1 MTHAYGTTYPRLRD
15 AAGPVWQDYTR
26 HAFVEGLRD
35 GSLPR
40 AAFLGYLAQ
49 DYIFLIHF
57 ARAWALAVTKAE
69 TIDEMRACAAT
80 VDALVNGELS
90 LHVETCAE
98 AGLSEA
104 DLFAAEEHP
113 ANLAY
118 TRYVLDSGHSGDFL
132 DLLAALAPCVMGY
145 GEIGARLGPV
155 EDGHPYADWISTYAG
170 EDYQRTCREV
180 GALLDGAVARRL
192 GTAPETTPGWT
203 RLTRRFVTATRLE
216 LGFWEMGV
224 SFGREETVSAA
235 ESHPLRAP
243 SR

>member
-1 MTHAYGTTYPRLRD
+1 MSGDYGVTFPALRD
-15 AAGPVWQDYTR
+15 AAGAVWRDYTH

-40 AAFLGYLAQ
+40 AAFLGYLVQ

-57 ARAWALAVTKAE
+57 SRAWA
-69 TIDEMRACAAT
+69 AT
-80 VDALVNGELS
+80 VNALVNGEIA
-90 LHVETCAE
+90 LHVRICAE

-145 GEIGARLGPV
+145 GEIGARLLPEAGA
-155 EDGHPYADWISTYAG
+155 GHPYADWITTYGAA
-170 EDYQRTCREV
+170 DYQQLCRDA
-180 GALLDGAVARRL
+180 GALLDGAMTRRL
-192 GTAPETTPGWT
+192 GPDPRTTPGWV
-203 RLTRRFVTATRLE
+203 RLVHRFTTATRLE
-216 LGFWEMGV
+216 VGFWEMGM
-224 SFGREETVSAA
+224 GARPLAPADPAA
-235 ESHPLRAP
+235 
-243 SR
+243 

>member
-1 MTHAYGTTYPRLRD
+1 MSGDYGVTFPALRD
-15 AAGPVWQDYTR
+15 AAGAVWRDYTH

-40 AAFLGYLAQ
+40 AAFLGYLVQ

-57 ARAWALAVTKAE
+57 SRAWALAVTKADTVE
-69 TIDEMRACAAT
+69 EMRACAAT
-80 VDALVNGELS
+80 VHALVNGEIA
-90 LHVETCAE
+90 LHVRTCAE

-145 GEIGARLGPV
+145 GEIGARLLPEAGA
-155 EDGHPYADWISTYAG
+155 GHPYADWITTYGAA
-170 EDYQRTCREV
+170 DYQQVCRDT
-180 GALLDGAVARRL
+180 GALLDGAMTRRL
-192 GTAPETTPGWT
+192 GPDPRATPGWA
-203 RLTRRFVTATRLE
+203 RLVHRFTTATRLE
-216 LGFWEMGV
+216 VGFWEMGM
-224 SFGREETVSAA
+224 GARPLAPADPAA
-235 ESHPLRAP
+235 
-243 SR
+243 